1 MAGGAYTGA
10 ATFSFIDAIETFGT
24 SQTYAGLLSHMME
37 VSVASRSVQPPRPP
51 AAQLWRAWVHACCG
65 CLCVWCCSCGV
76 CLLPWVQ
83 GARRTHVQP
92 ALACAAPRLPSR
104 MQALKKQ
111 GATQSG
117 GAAGGLL
124 GALPAGLGMLGSA
137 FGGGAAGMAAGY
149 LASFALGSASLGR
162 QAPVLC
168 CDKQIDVYST
178 PLSI

>member
-1 MAGGAYTGA
+1 
-10 ATFSFIDAIETFGT
+10 
-24 SQTYAGLLSHMME
+24 
-37 VSVASRSVQPPRPP
+37 
-51 AAQLWRAWVHACCG
+51 
-65 CLCVWCCSCGV
+65 
-76 CLLPWVQ
+76 
-83 GARRTHVQP
+83 
-92 ALACAAPRLPSR
+92 